1 MSTDLGVEFWGSV
14 LDSSLLMDKENLP
27 LALFVFVS
35 TLYAF
40 SYLRFKTC
48 PISWKG
54 ANWRQQVLTVQV
66 PDTPWHLHLVFTW
79 PFTTCKTKLFD
90 EFQLLNPTINDCFVC
105 TMILVYCF
113 VMWKIC
119 SAFSFFSKKKKMKGV
134 VDTIS
139 KIKCL
144 TWQIWY
150 FYINIFDS
158 NCKDIPSYEMML
170 NNLVCYKIW

>member
-90 EFQLLNPTINDCFVC
+90 EFQLLNPTKTIALYAQWFYC
-105 TMILVYCF
+105 TVLLCEKYVLLF
-113 VMWKIC
+113 P
-119 SAFSFFSKKKKMKGV
+119 FFLKKK
-134 VDTIS
+134 
-139 KIKCL
+139 
-144 TWQIWY
+144 
-150 FYINIFDS
+150 
-158 NCKDIPSYEMML
+158 
-170 NNLVCYKIW
+170 

>member
-79 PFTTCKTKLFD
+79 PFTTFIPTLLLCWLTLAVTSLPSVFARRRNRLVNLRANLILSPHPPHFHASTLFRCLDSSHVHLSICPLRHPLAKVWTKLAD
-90 EFQLLNPTINDCFVC
+90 
-105 TMILVYCF
+105 
-113 VMWKIC
+113 
-119 SAFSFFSKKKKMKGV
+119 
-134 VDTIS
+134 DTA
-139 KIKCL
+139 
-144 TWQIWY
+144 
-150 FYINIFDS
+150 
-158 NCKDIPSYEMML
+158 
-170 NNLVCYKIW
+170 